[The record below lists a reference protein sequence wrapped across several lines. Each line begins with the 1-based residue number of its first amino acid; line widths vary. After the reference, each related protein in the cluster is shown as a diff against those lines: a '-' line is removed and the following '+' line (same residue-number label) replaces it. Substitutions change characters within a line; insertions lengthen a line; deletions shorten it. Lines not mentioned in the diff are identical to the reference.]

1 MASTKSPQN
10 IYPSGSELRSWSALD
25 AASRGRQDT
34 VEGSMEDLRA
44 FDGMTPSIPGD
55 SGASGF
61 YSCRRCLVRPRLNTS
76 RRPEVVQAQE
86 WRLDE
91 INWLRARNDCA
102 VQTFDLIDVRG
113 HGFHQLTS

>member
-1 MASTKSPQN
+1 
-10 IYPSGSELRSWSALD
+10 
-25 AASRGRQDT
+25 
-34 VEGSMEDLRA
+34 MEDLRA
-44 FDGMTPSIPGD
+44 VDGMTPSIPGD
-55 SGASGF
+55 SASA
-61 YSCRRCLVRPRLNTS
+61 RRVSIPAGGLGRPRRNTS

-91 INWLRARNDCA
+91 INWLRARNDFA